1 MNKLNL
7 YKKKLREVNELLRKF
22 LIQEQQAAAI
32 AAQAALNS
40 SSNSGI
46 GNDMLTKDESGAEQQ
61 KRKLSQ
67 AVLPWE
73 INNNSQSMP
82 TLESESK
89 IIEATRLRKLE
100 EEKKRKELEENKENE
115 RRYQEEIKRQFELF
129 ERQQLEQEKKDR
141 EDVEQREKSK
151 QERESIISSGGH
163 VPLPVVE
170 EEVVLY
176 VQGNAVAVSQ
186 ITQEH
191 LEQMTPEEFEQ
202 YEQLATEQ
210 AEI

>member
-1 MNKLNL
+1 
-7 YKKKLREVNELLRKF
+7 
-22 LIQEQQAAAI
+22 
-32 AAQAALNS
+32 
-40 SSNSGI
+40 
-46 GNDMLTKDESGAEQQ
+46 
-61 KRKLSQ
+61 
-67 AVLPWE
+67 
-73 INNNSQSMP
+73 
-82 TLESESK
+82 
-89 IIEATRLRKLE
+89 
-100 EEKKRKELEENKENE
+100 
-115 RRYQEEIKRQFELF
+115 
-129 ERQQLEQEKKDR
+129 LEQEKKDR

-176 VQGNAVAVSQ
+176 VQGHAVAVSQ